1 MTSGHRLNHA
11 QIGLSETGV
20 AASDYP
26 LLFMKDV
33 ESGHFRLVALFG
45 LRPDANCFLINDQW
59 QATYLPLAVLG
70 LPFRLGG
77 SDQSLCID
85 EESDLVSTDTGSALY
100 SGDGNETAELLR
112 IRSMFD
118 YFPISVLLSPLRL
131 FFILLSS
138 ICTGMND
145 LLLTSRDASIPESSV
160 SGPIYICT
168 RNDDLEAIIEKTPP
182 SRREDLVFLQ
192 NGMLSPYLESKGL
205 LMNTQGSMTLCAY
218 SLYLDEI
225 DWSLL
230 EDFFTY
236 INFYS

>member
-118 YFPISVLLSPLRL
+118 YLRSDVDSANEFTTALVDLNLLRPIHVTLEFGDGEHELIAGLYSISPPRLS
-131 FFILLSS
+131 
-138 ICTGMND
+138 
-145 LLLTSRDASIPESSV
+145 A
-160 SGPIYICT
+160 
-168 RNDDLEAIIEKTPP
+168 
-182 SRREDLVFLQ
+182 
-192 NGMLSPYLESKGL
+192 
-205 LMNTQGSMTLCAY
+205 
-218 SLYLDEI
+218 
-225 DWSLL
+225 L
-230 EDFFTY
+230 EDTAILDLHRQKFLDKIHIIMNSLGQMNRIQQLSRVHFDREITRLTTEMT
-236 INFYS
+236 SQ